1 MTLEKLP
8 ACLAVLLLSAC
19 RTIDAP
25 AKGGDSE
32 GDGDSSGTTGDASET
47 EGPGTSSSATSTP
60 VTTAATDATTDATTD
75 DGNGTDE
82 TSGVDPDDTGTDP
95 TATSDGSSGPDT
107 GSDSTGA
114 VEPMPCG
121 STCVALP
128 GGEWQGPVALSIDD
142 AGDPAPGCS
151 EAWGTAVD
159 ELFSGLVAPPAQC
172 ECSCGDAEDVT
183 CSPTLTL
190 NRKANNGAS
199 CAVAA
204 VLDSYQLSPGCNLI
218 EHPADPD
225 DVLSDTRWDLVVPGP
240 EGGSCDPIGDS
251 MIAPPSFTTR
261 YTMCGESSP
270 AAGEC
275 NGGQTC
281 VADTEAP
288 LCVWTEGD
296 VECPGDGFGVKHL
309 VFSPEVEDTR
319 SCTACTCGE
328 PEGTCVTSGVDL
340 YDFDNNCMPQMFNAP
355 VDMPAVGCVISE
367 FHVFDAS
374 YPNSAIPTPQTSC
387 EPGVSNATGDVDVQG
402 PVTVCCNG

>member
-8 ACLAVLLLSAC
+8 ACLAIVLLSAC

-25 AKGGDSE
+25 AQGGESE
-32 GDGDSSGTTGDASET
+32 GDGGSSGTSGDSNET
-47 EGPGTSSSATSTP
+47 QGAGTSGPTSSPGTTGSTDP
-60 VTTAATDATTDATTD
+60 TTDATTTTD
-75 DGNGTDE
+75 DGSSAED
-82 TSGVDPDDTGTDP
+82 TSGIDPDDTGTDP
-95 TATSDGSSGPDT
+95 TATSDGSTGPDT
-107 GSDSTGA
+107 SDSTGA
-114 VEPMPCG
+114 VEPMPCA

-151 EAWGTAVD
+151 DVWGAAVD

-190 NRKANNGAS
+190 NRKANNGAN

-204 VLDSYQLSPGCNLI
+204 VLDSYQLSPGCNPI
-218 EHPADPD
+218 NESDA
-225 DVLSDTRWDLVVPGP
+225 DTRWDLVVPGP
-240 EGGSCDPIGDS
+240 EGGSCDPIGEA
-251 MIAPPSFTTR
+251 MIEPASFTTR

-270 AAGEC
+270 AIGEC

-281 VADTEAP
+281 VADTDAP
-288 LCVWTEGD
+288 MCVWTEGD

-340 YDFDNNCMPQMFNAP
+340 YDFDNNCMPQMFNVP
-355 VDMPAVGCVISE
+355 VDMPASGCVISD
-367 FHVFDAS
+367 FAVFDAS

>member
-8 ACLAVLLLSAC
+8 ACLAILLLSAC

-25 AKGGDSE
+25 VQDGESE
-32 GDGDSSGTTGDASET
+32 GDEGSSGTTGAMSET
-47 EGPGTSSSATSTP
+47 EGLGTSSSATSSAG
-60 VTTAATDATTDATTD
+60 TTASTDATTDAATTD
-75 DGNGTDE
+75 DGSSADD

-95 TATSDGSSGPDT
+95 TATSDGTSGPDT
-107 GSDSTGA
+107 ASDSTGA
-114 VEPMPCG
+114 VEPTPCMD
-121 STCVALP
+121 SCVALP

-151 EAWGTAVD
+151 DAWGSAVD

-190 NRKANNGAS
+190 NRKANNG
-199 CAVAA
+199 VACGA
-204 VLDSYQLSPGCNLI
+204 AATLDSYQLSPGCNPI
-218 EHPADPD
+218 NETDQ
-225 DVLSDTRWDLVVPGP
+225 DTRWDLVVPGP
-240 EGGSCDPIGDS
+240 QGGSCDPIGEA
-251 MIAPPSFTTR
+251 MIDPPSFTTR

-270 AAGEC
+270 AVGEC

-281 VADTEAP
+281 VADTDAP
-288 LCVWTEGD
+288 LCVWAEGD

-309 VFSPEVEDTR
+309 VFGPEVEDNR

-340 YDFDNNCMPQMFNAP
+340 YTWEDNNCMPELFSLP
-355 VDMPAVGCVISE
+355 TDMPAVGCVTSD
-367 FHVFDAS
+367 FAVFDAS
-374 YPNSAIPTPQTSC
+374 YPVGAIPTPQTSC
-387 EPGVSNATGDVDVQG
+387 EAGTSSASGDVTTQG